1 MKPSE
6 QHLSEVCRQH
16 AEAVVAR
23 HLRDLFKRQPMLS
36 GFWLRFDL
44 KVAELSVCTWPGYTA
59 GSDLYDQVTESLVQ
73 LAEEC
78 PEAVQLIRG
87 RSFARA
93 VH

>member
-1 MKPSE
+1 MKLSE
-6 QHLSEVCRQH
+6 QHASEARRQYN
-16 AEAVVAR
+16 EAIVAR
-23 HLRDLFKRQPMLS
+23 HVRQLFQRLPMLS

-44 KVAELSVCTWPGYTA
+44 KVTELSVCTWPGYTA
-59 GSDLYDQVTESLVQ
+59 GSDLYDQVTESLVR

-87 RSFARA
+87 RTFARA